1 MKKLILIIYL
11 LVIAIAIYAQQTDFP
26 KLTGPYLGQKP
37 PGMSPEIF
45 APGIV
50 SIPNSA
56 EFSGTFSPDGSE
68 YYFYR
73 ISKNDPDKIFFSKLK
88 DGKWTAPASAAFAE
102 GYPAYLITKHCF
114 SHGNILIP
122 QKRKGSQGF
131 PACG

>member
-1 MKKLILIIYL
+1 MKKLILIGCVL
-11 LVIAIAIYAQQTDFP
+11 LVVAMEQMAQQTDFP

-37 PGMSPEIF
+37 PGMTPEIF

-114 SHGNILIP
+114 SPGNILIP
-122 QKRKGSQGF
+122 QKRKVPQ
-131 PACG
+131 